1 MVEIDSLHRGR
12 TVELERALSFLF
24 ISQKVLLN
32 QAEPPDP
39 TLLGR
44 ACN

>member
-1 MVEIDSLHRGR
+1 MDSLHCGR
-12 TVELERALSFLF
+12 TVELERALFFLF
-24 ISQKVLLN
+24 ISQKVLLD

-44 ACN
+44 ACS

>member
-1 MVEIDSLHRGR
+1 MDSLHCGR

-24 ISQKVLLN
+24 ISQKVLLDR
-32 QAEPPDP
+32 AEPPDP

-44 ACN
+44 ACS